1 MFLYDHLHYSFLSMI
16 GYRETVVS
24 TSLLH
29 SIAIPV
35 LETNIRNNPQ
45 HIMKYVRSVL
55 LRVRFDETDSCTN
68 SDGSGV
74 DFPAEL
80 D

>member
-1 MFLYDHLHYSFLSMI
+1 MLLYDHLHYSILSMI
-16 GYRETVVS
+16 GYPETVVS

-29 SIAIPV
+29 IEIQV

-80 D
+80 G